1 MKKISVSS
9 NQKGFTIVELL
20 VVIVVIAIIA
30 AVSIVA
36 YNGIQARSHDAK
48 RLSDMKSIINALEM
62 QKAATNTYPSPVYS
76 NGTSMGGWE
85 ISSFESS
92 GEFIAS
98 LKSYGFSAGTPVD
111 PVNNAAGASP
121 TAARSAGTYGY
132 AYYKYGAGV
141 HGCDPSRGAFY
152 VLGIIRSAAN
162 SDGLF
167 TNSPGFSCSGR
178 DWQSEFAWVTGGYEN

>member
-1 MKKISVSS
+1 MASL
-9 NQKGFTIVELL
+9 QKPSPAFTIVELL
-20 VVIVVIAIIA
+20 IVIVVIAILA
-30 AVSIVA
+30 AVSIIA
-36 YNGIQARSHDAK
+36 YSGVQARSHDAK

-62 QKAATNTYPSPVYS
+62 HKAATGSYPGPAYS

-85 ISSFESS
+85 VSSFESP

-98 LKSYGFSAGTPVD
+98 LKSHGLSAGAPVD

-121 TAARSAGTYGY
+121 TAARNSNTYGY
-132 AYYKYGAGV
+132 AYYRYGAGV
-141 HGCDPSRGAFY
+141 HGCNASQGAFY
-152 VLGIIRSAAN
+152 ILGIVRSAAN

-178 DWQSEFAWVTGGYEN
+178 NWQTEFAWVTGGYEN